1 MLSDGSVTQWL
12 GRLQHG
18 DAAAAQQIWERYF
31 HRLVGLARN
40 KLAGA
45 HPRIADEEDIALSA
59 IDSFCRNAENGRFPD
74 LMDRSGLWRLLAAMT
89 LRKVCRLIRDQSR
102 QKRSRRQAPVHSNP
116 PNLEEILSRE
126 PSPEMAV
133 QIGEEYRRLLGLL
146 GDAELE
152 TVAIS
157 RMEGWSVDE
166 IAEKLKKAPRSV
178 KRKLHLI
185 RELWEKEVE
194 V

>member
-1 MLSDGSVTQWL
+1 
-12 GRLQHG
+12 
-18 DAAAAQQIWERYF
+18 
-31 HRLVGLARN
+31 
-40 KLAGA
+40 
-45 HPRIADEEDIALSA
+45 
-59 IDSFCRNAENGRFPD
+59 
-74 LMDRSGLWRLLAAMT
+74 
-89 LRKVCRLIRDQSR
+89 
-102 QKRSRRQAPVHSNP
+102 
-116 PNLEEILSRE
+116 
-126 PSPEMAV
+126 MAV